1 MIQNF
6 QKNQH
11 GAITITGF
19 TIIAAFCVY
28 NLIVAGG
35 ILSKFNKSNMNSE
48 QFHEKYNINIYGV
61 SKSFIVYIILLMLC
75 LMIIVAN
82 ASQYLP
88 ASNVINESFIIAIL
102 IILIGFTSYTI
113 HIFRNSNKTEGDL
126 TKGLVG
132 VSSILLAALI
142 LITGSSIYLLVKSPR
157 AKVSKIQQ

>member
-1 MIQNF
+1 
-6 QKNQH
+6 
-11 GAITITGF
+11 
-19 TIIAAFCVY
+19 
-28 NLIVAGG
+28 
-35 ILSKFNKSNMNSE
+35 
-48 QFHEKYNINIYGV
+48 
-61 SKSFIVYIILLMLC
+61 MLC